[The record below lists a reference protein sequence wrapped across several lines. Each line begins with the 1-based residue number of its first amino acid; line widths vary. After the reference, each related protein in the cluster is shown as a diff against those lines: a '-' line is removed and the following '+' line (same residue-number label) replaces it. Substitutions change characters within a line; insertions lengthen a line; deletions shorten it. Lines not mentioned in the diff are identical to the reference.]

1 MKFDVLKLNKGVL
14 EFILVDEDYSFSQE
28 QLKNSGILRLDN
40 VHINGE
46 ISLSD
51 EDYQIILNIKGTM
64 ILPCSL
70 TLKEVEY
77 PFNINIDNNMSDLLE
92 EIDKNSEN
100 KQNTID
106 ILPIIWQNIL
116 MEVPIKVTS
125 TDLGDFKTSG
135 DGWKIITEPETN
147 INPELERLKDLL

>member
-40 VHINGE
+40 VNINGE

-100 KQNTID
+100 TQNTID
-106 ILPIIWQNIL
+106 ILPIIWQNVL
-116 MEVPIKVTS
+116 MEVPIKVIS
-125 TDLGDFKTSG
+125 ADLGDFKTSG

-147 INPELERLKDLL
+147 INPELEKLKDLL